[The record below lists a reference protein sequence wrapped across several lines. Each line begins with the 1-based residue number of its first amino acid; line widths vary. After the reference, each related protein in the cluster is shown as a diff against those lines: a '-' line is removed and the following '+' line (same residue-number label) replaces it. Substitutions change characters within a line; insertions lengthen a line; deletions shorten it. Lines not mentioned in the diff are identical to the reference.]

1 MVASSS
7 ADDQEAKRFIASIED
22 RIDAHFSDISK
33 SDQAQNAARP
43 PLFPPEALGRSREQ
57 PRTPAAGI
65 RTPRQGWSSSRR

>member
-33 SDQAQNAARP
+33 SDEAVAPPP
-43 PLFPPEALGRSREQ
+43 PLPEPS
-57 PRTPAAGI
+57 
-65 RTPRQGWSSSRR
+65 